1 MSDPVT
7 DGGQSEREE
16 RFNLSLRKFLKQ
28 VGITSQREIERVV
41 REGRVEGSVG
51 GSVGGDALT
60 VQVRLTGEGGL
71 DHTVE
76 GRIEL
81 P

>member
-1 MSDPVT
+1 MSDEAE
-7 DGGQSEREE
+7 GREE

-28 VGITSQREIERVV
+28 VGITSQREIERAV
-41 REGRVEGSVG
+41 REGGAS
-51 GSVGGDALT
+51 GDAMKVRVHLT
-60 VQVRLTGEGGL
+60 SEDGKL

>member
-1 MSDPVT
+1 MDDPVT
-7 DGGQSEREE
+7 SGTDEREGA
-16 RFNLSLRKFLKQ
+16 FNLSLRKFLKQ

-41 REGRVEGSVG
+41 REGGVSGDEMTVSVH
-51 GSVGGDALT
+51 LK
-60 VQVRLTGEGGL
+60 GEGGL

-76 GRIEL
+76 GRIRL

>member
-1 MSDPVT
+1 MSDET
-7 DGGQSEREE
+7 TGQSAAEE

-28 VGITSQREIERVV
+28 VGITSQREIERAV
-41 REGRVEGSVG
+41 REGNVSGGALNVKVHLTAEGA
-51 GSVGGDALT
+51 D
-60 VQVRLTGEGGL
+60 L

-81 P
+81 PRE

>member
-1 MSDPVT
+1 MDDPVT
-7 DGGQSEREE
+7 SGTDEREE
-16 RFNLSLRKFLKQ
+16 AFNLSLRKFLKQ

-41 REGRVEGSVG
+41 REGSVEGEEM
-51 GSVGGDALT
+51 T
-60 VQVRLTGEGGL
+60 VSVRLTGEGGL

-76 GRIEL
+76 GRIRL

>member
-1 MSDPVT
+1 MDDPVT
-7 DGGQSEREE
+7 SGTDEREE
-16 RFNLSLRKFLKQ
+16 AFNLSLRKFLKQ

-41 REGRVEGSVG
+41 REG
-51 GSVGGDALT
+51 T
-60 VQVRLTGEGGL
+60 VTGEEMTVSVRLTGEGGL

-76 GRIEL
+76 GRIRL